1 MPRRAKKVEKRQI
14 VPDAKYNSHTVAK
27 FVNKMML
34 RGQRATAEHTLY
46 SALDAV
52 SEQLG
57 RDPVELLE
65 QAISNATPLVKV
77 KPRRVGGATYQVPVE
92 VQQEQGRSTAMR
104 WLITS
109 ARSRNGKSMQEK
121 LTGEL
126 VDAIEGRGVSVKRR
140 DDIHRMAEANRA
152 FAHYRW

>member
-1 MPRRAKKVEKRQI
+1 MPRRAKKVERRQI
-14 VPDAKYNSHTVAK
+14 VPDAKYNSRTVAK

-46 SALDAV
+46 SALNAV

-109 ARSRNGKSMQEK
+109 ARSRTGKSMQEK
-121 LTGEL
+121 LAGEL
-126 VDAIEGRGVSVKRR
+126 VDAIEGRGASVKRR

-152 FAHYRW
+152 FVHYRW